1 MDYEIDRLHPSA
13 ISQPSL
19 LSMTTHALTHLSH
32 PRSSK
37 GFFLMLEGARIDH
50 AGHANDP
57 IAHVSDILAY
67 HKTVAYVTKWVQDQN
82 EKGIRTV
89 MISVSDHETGG
100 LALARQLTPT
110 YPEYAWYAPPFF
122 FSHTPSSSL
131 TNKETKKKTGTQTPY

>member
-32 PRSSK
+32 TSRTSK

-50 AGHANDP
+50 TAHQNDP
-57 IAHVSDILAY
+57 AAHVGDILAY
-67 HKTVAYVTKWVQDQN
+67 HQTVQYVTKWVKEQN
-82 EKGIRTV
+82 EKGVRTV

-100 LALARQLTPT
+100 LALGRQLTPA
-110 YPEYAWYAPPFF
+110 YPEYAWYVL
-122 FSHTPSSSL
+122 SL
-131 TNKETKKKTGTQTPY
+131 SLSLLVLY